1 MNSRPVA
8 PPGGLV
14 FIDPQPEPTF
24 GVRSVLITGGTGFL
38 ARGLVKRL
46 LADGCERICI
56 YSRNEFSQFQMRRMF
71 DDDCRLRWF
80 IGDVRDKERLEWAME
95 GVDSVIHA
103 AALKR
108 IEVGASNP
116 IEMVKTNV
124 NGSMNVLEAVRRTGV
139 ERVLLVSSDKAF
151 EPISPYGQ
159 SKAIAESLFLNA
171 SRMLPNGPRF
181 AVVRYGNV
189 FASTGSILPTW
200 RGYVARGEPVP
211 VTDPDCTRFFMR
223 LDEAVALVL
232 DTMRDMEGGE
242 VAVPHLP
249 AYRVGDLAEAMGAA
263 VRVTGLGRH
272 EKKHESMAEG
282 NCSADARRMSV
293 DELKEEI
300 SRVTD

>member
-1 MNSRPVA
+1 MATPYTHSDLLRT
-8 PPGGLV
+8 
-14 FIDPQPEPTF
+14 EPSF
-24 GVRSVLITGGTGFL
+24 GIGSVLITGGTGFL

-46 LADGCERICI
+46 LDDGCERICI

-71 DDDCRLRWF
+71 GDDARLRWF
-80 IGDVRDKERLEWAME
+80 IGDVRDKGRLEWAMD
-95 GVDSVIHA
+95 GVQAVIHA

-108 IEVGASNP
+108 IEVGVSNP

-124 NGSMNVLEAVRRTGV
+124 NGTMNVLEAVRRTGV

-159 SKAIAESLFLNA
+159 TKAIAESLFLNA

-189 FASTGSILPTW
+189 WNSTGSILPTW
-200 RGYVARGEPVP
+200 LDSMARDGEIT

-232 DTMRDMEGGE
+232 DTMRDMKGGE

-249 AYRVGDLAEAMGAA
+249 AYRVGDLAEAMGTVR
-263 VRVTGLGRH
+263 VRVTGLGPY
-272 EKKHESMAEG
+272 EKKHESMAAG
-282 NCSADARRMSV
+282 NCSADARRMTV
-293 DELKEEI
+293 EELQKEI
-300 SRVTD
+300 SRVTA